1 MVLMNVQAK
10 TIRYLF
16 PYGAPEMLEVYH
28 KHLAWA
34 MTSAILFQALGL
46 GTWIGARILSEEPE
60 APMVRIRVI
69 KDVAE
74 LGPPPSIAAPAA
86 PAIAVSGPAVRP
98 SIGVPVPVP
107 DAQITE
113 EATIA
118 TQDEL
123 AQMQALFAG
132 EGTAGGG
139 DSLIVSDEGLLFG
152 DEEPP
157 IDAFIPYQT
166 PPAIV
171 KRVEPVYPE
180 LARKAGMQGRVFVK
194 ILIDKEGKVK
204 RAVVIQGPEILH
216 EAAVSAVVQWVFKP
230 AIQHDRPIAV
240 WMVIPVLFQL
250 RE

>member
-1 MVLMNVQAK
+1 MNKMKAQAR
-10 TIRYLF
+10 TIRELF
-16 PYGAPEMLEVYH
+16 PYGAPEMLEVYN
-28 KHLAWA
+28 KYLSWA
-34 MTSAILFQALGL
+34 MLAAIFFQMIGL

-60 APMVRIRVI
+60 APLVRVRVI

-118 TQDEL
+118 TQEEM
-123 AQMQALFAG
+123 AQLQAPITG
-132 EGTAGGG
+132 EGAANGS
-139 DSLIVSDEGLLFG
+139 DSLVVSDEGLLFG

-157 IDAFIPYQT
+157 MDAFIPYQT
-166 PPAIV
+166 PPAVI
-171 KRVEPVYPE
+171 KRVDPVYPE
-180 LARKAGMQGRVFVK
+180 LARKAGMQGKVFVK

-204 RAVVIQGPEILH
+204 RTVIMQGPEIFH
-216 EAAVSAVVQWVFKP
+216 EAASSAVMQWIFKP
-230 AIQHDRPIAV
+230 AIQHDRPIMV
-240 WMVIPVLFQL
+240 WMVIPVNFQL
-250 RE
+250 KG